1 MAYEVNLNSGPKEGG
16 SIKRG
21 SIKVAR
27 LNGGSIKRGLLYF
40 VGFKQARKLAK
51 VEALESE

>member
-1 MAYEVNLNSGPKEGG
+1 MALLNGVAYVVNLNLGREESG

-27 LNGGSIKRGLLYF
+27 LTGGSIKRGLLY
-40 VGFKQARKLAK
+40 
-51 VEALESE
+51 EMT